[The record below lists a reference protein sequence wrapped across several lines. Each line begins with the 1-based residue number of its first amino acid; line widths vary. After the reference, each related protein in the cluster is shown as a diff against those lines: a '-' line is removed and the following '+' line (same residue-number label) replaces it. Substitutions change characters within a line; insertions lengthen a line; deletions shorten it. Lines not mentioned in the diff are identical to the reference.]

1 VDAVL
6 VLPNQL
12 FRDHPHASEAA
23 PVYLVEED
31 AYFTRFRF
39 HKKKLVLH
47 RASMK
52 AYQARLAERGIDVRY
67 VENASDTLDV
77 LYQKF
82 LEDGVDNVICTEIL
96 DHGLER
102 RVDGL
107 SARHGVRVRQSRSPG
122 FLTPRSW
129 LEKFFSGKK
138 RALMR
143 DFYVAQRRR
152 MNLLLEDGKPVGG
165 KWSLDALN
173 RKRLPHDAQVPEMY
187 EPAQNEHLREAVKYV
202 RRGFGG
208 NPGTTSGFQY
218 PVTHEQADELLA
230 DFLENRLELFGS
242 YQDAIVRGESRLYHS
257 LLSSS
262 LNTGLL
268 SPDRVLD
275 ATLRHAETHK
285 VPLNSLEGFVRQ
297 LAGWR
302 EYVRG
307 VYLWRGREMAES
319 NLWGHEGSL
328 APSFY
333 RGETGIPPVD
343 DAVRKVTENAYANHI
358 ERLMV
363 LGNYMLLTGTDPRE
377 AYWWFMEMFIDAY
390 DWVMVPNLHG
400 MSQYS
405 DGGTM
410 TTKPYIG
417 GSNYILR
424 MSDYQRGG
432 WADTWDELFWGFV
445 EKNVETLREIPRM
458 GLILYNLER
467 RNKK

>member
-1 VDAVL
+1 MDAVL

-12 FRDHPHASEAA
+12 FRDHPHTSEST

-31 AYFTRFRF
+31 AYFTRFGF

-52 AYQARLAERGIDVRY
+52 AYQEGLAERGIDVRY

-77 LYQKF
+77 LYQTF

-96 DHGLER
+96 DLGLER
-102 RVDGL
+102 RVEEL
-107 SARHGVRVRQSRSPG
+107 SARYGVRVRQSRSPG
-122 FLTPRSW
+122 FLTSRAW
-129 LEKFFSGKK
+129 LEEFFSG
-138 RALMR
+138 RRRVLMR
-143 DFYVAQRRR
+143 DFYIAQRRR

-173 RKRLPHDAQVPEMY
+173 RKRLPSDAEVPEIY
-187 EPAQNEHLREAVKYV
+187 VPAQTDHLREAVGYV
-202 RRGFGG
+202 RRRFGG
-208 NPGTTSGFQY
+208 NPGTAKGYHY
-218 PVTHEQADELLA
+218 PVTHEQADEHLA
-230 DFLENRLELFGS
+230 DFLENRLGLFGPC
-242 YQDAIVRGESRLYHS
+242 QDAIAGGESRLYHS

-268 SPDRVLD
+268 TPSQVLE
-275 ATLRHAETHK
+275 ATLSHADAHQ

-328 APSFY
+328 GPSFY
-333 RGETGIPPVD
+333 RGDTGVLPVD
-343 DAVRKVTENAYANHI
+343 DAVKRVTENAYAHHI

-377 AYWWFMEMFIDAY
+377 AYRWFMEMFIDAY
-390 DWVMVPNLHG
+390 DWVMVPNLYG

-424 MSDYQRGG
+424 MSDYQRGS

-445 EKNVETLREIPRM
+445 EKNVEILRKIPRM

-467 RNKK
+467 RKKK